1 VKIWGLIT
9 ITLRELSAKAT
20 LIALAGI
27 STLIILVVFLSLS
40 SSQTGDEI
48 NLLMFGTPVS
58 PPVTKENLNGIVQGV
73 QVGLVKG
80 LFLGILLFGVTATA
94 GIIPSAL
101 EKGTVDLYL
110 SKPIARWELLLGKYL
125 GAVVL
130 MLFNIVYFLG
140 ALWFAF
146 GIKVGVWNGQFFLSS
161 MTLTF
166 VFACLFSIVALL
178 GVLFRGPVIPII
190 GTFLYLFVIGNLL
203 EQREQVLYLI
213 SENPVY
219 QRILDG
225 LYYLLPQISAMET
238 NIANQITQ
246 QELDWRPFAQSL
258 FSSALIFGAS
268 ATVLAKRDF

>member
-1 VKIWGLIT
+1 MKIWGLIT

-20 LIALAGI
+20 LIVLAGI
-27 STLIILVVFLSLS
+27 STLIILGIFLSLS
-40 SSQTGDEI
+40 SSQVEDGI
-48 NLLMFGTPVS
+48 NLMFFGSSVGSPVS
-58 PPVTKENLNGIVQGV
+58 HESLNKIVHGIQATLTKS
-73 QVGLVKG
+73 
-80 LFLGILLFGVTATA
+80 LFLGIVLFGVIATA

-130 MLFNIVYFLG
+130 MLFNIVYFLS
-140 ALWFAF
+140 ALWFVF

-161 MTLTF
+161 ITLTF
-166 VFACLFSIVALL
+166 VFACLFSIVTLL
-178 GVLFRGPVIPII
+178 GVLFRGPAIPII
-190 GTFLYLFVIGNLL
+190 GTFLYLFVGNLL

-213 SENPVY
+213 SENPMY

-225 LYYLLPQISAMET
+225 LYYILPQISAMEA

-246 QELDWRPFAQSL
+246 QGLDWRPFAQSILSAGML
-258 FSSALIFGAS
+258 FGGSVAIFS
-268 ATVLAKRDF
+268 KRDF